1 MTLQTPTPPPSAAD
15 TRLPM
20 RVAVTLVLV
29 FTLLRLSAIF
39 ATPLELN
46 PEEAQY
52 WLWSRTLDF
61 GYFSKP
67 PMIAWAIWLT
77 TAIGG
82 DGEPWVRFSAPLFH
96 AVAGLALF
104 GAGRR
109 LYDDWTGVAAAALYM
124 LMPGVAL
131 SSFILATDAPL
142 LCFLALGL
150 LAYVALQGDGRKLP
164 AAAGLGAALGL
175 AMLSKYAAI
184 YAVIAIGLHLALS
197 REARQAWSLKTAA
210 AAILTFAVVLAPN
223 VIWNA
228 NHHFATIGHTAANA
242 NLGGKLFNPGEM
254 LGFLGGQFGVFGPV
268 PFGALIGGGLVLAW
282 RRRLWPQDLMLLCF
296 ALPPLVVV
304 TIGALLS
311 RANDNWAASAYV
323 GGAVLAGALL
333 MRWLRLAQPWPR
345 GTFSARAASLVIGRW
360 LAGGLLVLQAGLSL
374 FMLLAVANPA
384 LMDRAGQSNA
394 IKRARG
400 WQQMA
405 QQVTQRAQLEQI
417 NDGLSAIAV
426 DDRFLFNALSYYG
439 RDYIGGPDAPPL
451 TIWLR
456 RSHAGN
462 QAEATAPLT
471 PALGRRVLVVSLEGI
486 QSDRIKADFTASQTV
501 TILRQILGLKCAV
514 RYANDEKTFQHRC
527 LRRETLII
535 GEGFAPVKDRD

>member
-15 TRLPM
+15 ARLPM

-82 DGEPWVRFSAPLFH
+82 DGEPWVRVSAPLFH

-150 LAYVALQGDGRKLP
+150 LAYVALQGDGRKPP

-360 LAGGLLVLQAGLSL
+360 LAGALLVLQAGPSL

-417 NDGLSAIAV
+417 NGGLSAIAV

>member
-1 MTLQTPTPPPSAAD
+1 MTLQTPTSPPSTAD
-15 TRLPM
+15 ARLPV
-20 RVAVTLVLV
+20 RAALALVLV
-29 FTLLRLSAIF
+29 LTLLRLSAIF

-77 TAIGG
+77 TTIGG
-82 DGEPWVRFSAPLFH
+82 DAEPWVRLSAPLFH

-109 LYDDWTGVAAAALYM
+109 LYDDWTGVAAAAIYM

-142 LCFLALGL
+142 LCFLALAL

-164 AAAGLGAALGL
+164 PAAGLGAALGL
-175 AMLSKYAAI
+175 AMLSKYAAV
-184 YAVIAIGLHLALS
+184 YALVAIALHLALS
-197 REARQAWSLKTAA
+197 REARRAWSLKTAA
-210 AAILTFAVVLAPN
+210 LAVAAFAVVLAPN
-223 VIWNA
+223 LIWNA
-228 NHHFATIGHTAANA
+228 NHQFATLGHTAANA
-242 NLGGKLFNPGEM
+242 NLGGKLFNPDEM
-254 LGFLGGQFGVFGPV
+254 LSFLGGQFGVFGPV
-268 PFGALIGGGLVLAW
+268 PFATLIGGGAVLAW
-282 RRRLWPQDLMLLCF
+282 RRKLWPQDRLLLCF

-304 TIGALLS
+304 TAGALLS

-323 GGAVLAGALL
+323 GGAVLAAALL
-333 MRWLRLAQPWPR
+333 MRWARLIQPWPK
-345 GTFSARAASLVIGRW
+345 GGLSVRAAAQVAGRW
-360 LAGGLLVLQAGLSL
+360 AAGGLLVLQAGLSV
-374 FMLLAVANPA
+374 FMLLATANPA
-384 LMDRAGQSNA
+384 LMDETGQSNA

-400 WQQMA
+400 WEQMA
-405 QQVTQRAQLEQI
+405 RQVTERARLEQI
-417 NDGLSAIAV
+417 NGGLSAIAV

-439 RDYIGGPDAPPL
+439 RDYIGAPDAPPL

-456 RSHAGN
+456 KSHAGN

-471 PALGRRVLVVSLEGI
+471 PALGRRVLVVSLEGL
-486 QSDRIKADFTASQTV
+486 QADRIKADFATAETV
-501 TILRQILGLKCAV
+501 TILRQVLGLKCAA
-514 RYANDEKTFQHRC
+514 RYADNQKKYEHRC

>member
-1 MTLQTPTPPPSAAD
+1 MTLRTPTPPPSAAD
-15 TRLPM
+15 ARLPM
-20 RVAVTLVLV
+20 RVAVALVLV
-29 FTLLRLSAIF
+29 FTLLRLGAIF

-77 TAIGG
+77 TTIGG
-82 DGEPWVRFSAPLFH
+82 DAEPWVRVSAPLFH

-142 LCFLALGL
+142 LCFLALAL
-150 LAYVALQGDGRKLP
+150 LAYVALQQGGRALP

-175 AMLSKYAAI
+175 AMLSKYAAV
-184 YAVIAIGLHLALS
+184 YAVVAIGLHLILS
-197 REARQAWSLKTAA
+197 REARRAWSLQTAA
-210 AAILTFAVVLAPN
+210 LAIAAFAIVLAPN

-228 NHHFATIGHTAANA
+228 NHDFATVGHTAANA
-242 NLGGKLFNPGEM
+242 NLGGKLFNPDEM

-268 PFGALIGGGLVLAW
+268 PFAALIGGGLTLAW
-282 RRRLWPQDLMLLCF
+282 RRKLWPQDLLLLCF

-304 TIGALLS
+304 TTGALLS

-323 GGAVLAGALL
+323 GGAVLAAALL
-333 MRWLRLAQPWPR
+333 MRWARLVQSWPR
-345 GTFSARAASLVIGRW
+345 GTFSARAAGLVAGRW
-360 LAGGLLVLQAGLSL
+360 LAGGLLVLQAGLSA
-374 FMLLAVANPA
+374 FMLLATADPA
-384 LMDRAGQSNA
+384 LMDKTGQSNA

-400 WQQMA
+400 WEQMA
-405 QQVTQRAQLEQI
+405 QQVTERARLEQL
-417 NDGLSAIAV
+417 NGGLSAIAV

-439 RDYIGGPDAPPL
+439 RDYIGTPDAPPL

-471 PALGRRVLVVSLEGI
+471 PALGRRVLVVSLEGL
-486 QSDRIKADFTASQTV
+486 QADRIKADFAASQTV
-501 TILRQILGLKCAV
+501 TILRQILGVKCAA
-514 RYANDEKTFQHRC
+514 RYADNEMKRQHRC
-527 LRRETLII
+527 LRRQTLII
-535 GEGFAPVKDRD
+535 GEGFAPVKDRE

>member
-1 MTLQTPTPPPSAAD
+1 MTAQPPLPPPSAPVVQRPVRFA
-15 TRLPM
+15 L
-20 RVAVTLVLV
+20 ALVILLTV
-29 FTLLRLSAIF
+29 LRLSAIF

-82 DGEPWVRFSAPLFH
+82 DAEAWVRFSAPLFH

-104 GAGRR
+104 GVGRR
-109 LYDDWTGVAAAALYM
+109 LYDDWTGVAATAVYL

-142 LCFLALGL
+142 LCFLALAL
-150 LAYVALQGDGRKLP
+150 LAYVTVQRGGRTLLP
-164 AAAGLGAALGL
+164 AAGLGAALGL
-175 AMLSKYAAI
+175 AMLSKYAAV
-184 YAVIAIGLHLALS
+184 YGLIAIGLHLALS
-197 REARQAWSLKTAA
+197 REARAAWSLKTAA
-210 AAILTFAVVLAPN
+210 VAALALAAVMAPN

-228 NHHFATIGHTAANA
+228 NHDFATVGHTAANA
-242 NLGGKLFNPGEM
+242 NLGGRLFNPGEM
-254 LGFLGGQFGVFGPV
+254 LSFLGGQFGVFGPV
-268 PFGALIGGGLVLAW
+268 PFGVLIGGAAVLAW
-282 RRRLWPQDLMLLCF
+282 RRRLQPQDLMLLCF
-296 ALPPLVVV
+296 ALPPLGVV

-323 GGAVLAGALL
+323 AGAVLAAALL
-333 MRWLRLAQPWPR
+333 VRWR
-345 GTFSARAASLVIGRW
+345 ARWW
-360 LAGGLLVLQAGLSL
+360 LAGGLGLQAILAIG
-374 FMLLAVANPA
+374 MLLIVADPTLA
-384 LMDRAGQSNA
+384 DRIGQSNA

-400 WQQMA
+400 WEQMSKSVVS
-405 QQVTQRAQLEQI
+405 QAQLAQL
-417 NDGLSAIAV
+417 NGGLTAVAV
-426 DDRFLFNALSYYG
+426 DDRFLFNAMSYYG
-439 RDYIGGPDAPPL
+439 RDYFGGPDAPPL

-471 PALGRRVLVVSLEGI
+471 PALGRRVLVVSLEGL
-486 QSDRIKADFTASQTV
+486 QADRVRADFAASQTV
-501 TILRQILGLKCAV
+501 TILRQILGIKCAA
-514 RYANDEKTFQHRC
+514 RYAGDEKKFEHRC
-527 LRRETLII
+527 LRRETLIL

>member
-1 MTLQTPTPPPSAAD
+1 MTLETPTPQPSAAD
-15 TRLPM
+15 ARLPM

-29 FTLLRLSAIF
+29 LTLLRLSAIF

-67 PMIAWAIWLT
+67 PMIAWAIWAT
-77 TAIGG
+77 TTIGG
-82 DGEPWVRFSAPLFH
+82 NAEPWVRFSAPLFH

-109 LYDDWTGVAAAALYM
+109 LYDDWTGVAAATLYM

-142 LCFLALGL
+142 LCFLALAL
-150 LAYVALQGDGRKLP
+150 LAYVILQQTGRTAL

-175 AMLSKYAAI
+175 AMLSKYAAV
-184 YAVIAIGLHLALS
+184 YAVVAIALHLALS
-197 REARQAWSLKTAA
+197 KAARQAWSLKAVAA
-210 AAILTFAVVLAPN
+210 AVVTFAVVLAPN

-242 NLGGKLFNPGEM
+242 NLGGKLFNPGEA
-254 LGFLGGQFGVFGPV
+254 LDFLASQFGVFGPV
-268 PFGALIGGGLVLAW
+268 PFGALIGGGLALAW

-304 TIGALLS
+304 TFGALLS

-323 GGAVLAGALL
+323 SGAVLAGALL
-333 MRWLRLAQPWPR
+333 MRWARTAQPWP
-345 GTFSARAASLVIGRW
+345 GDAFSVGPAALVVGRW
-360 LAGGLLVLQAGLSL
+360 LAGALLVLQAGLSV
-374 FMLLAVANPA
+374 FMLIAVADPGIVDA
-384 LMDRAGQSNA
+384 LGRSND
-394 IKRARG
+394 IKRVRG
-400 WQQMA
+400 WEQMA
-405 QQVTQRAQLEQI
+405 EDVVRRAQLEDL
-417 NDGLSAIAV
+417 NGGLSAIAV
-426 DDRFLFNALSYYG
+426 DDRFLFNAVSYYG

-456 RSHAGN
+456 RGHAGN

-486 QSDRIKADFTASQTV
+486 QQPRIAADFGKTV
-501 TILRQILGLKCAV
+501 DAGILHQILSIKCAV
-514 RYANDEKTFQHRC
+514 RHADDRKKYEHRC
-527 LRRETLII
+527 LRREVLIL
-535 GEGFAPVKDRD
+535 GEGFRPVKNRD

>member
-1 MTLQTPTPPPSAAD
+1 MTFQPPMPPPSAAD
-15 TRLPM
+15 ARLPV
-20 RVAVTLVLV
+20 RAALALVLV
-29 FTLLRLSAIF
+29 LTLLRLSAIF

-77 TAIGG
+77 TTIGG
-82 DGEPWVRFSAPLFH
+82 DGEAWVRLSAPLFH

-104 GAGRR
+104 AAGRR
-109 LYDDWTGVAAAALYM
+109 LYDDWTGVAAAAIYL

-142 LCFLALGL
+142 LCFLALAL
-150 LAYVALQGDGRKLP
+150 LAYVALQGDGQKLP

-175 AMLSKYAAI
+175 AMLSKYAAV
-184 YAVIAIGLHLALS
+184 YAVVAIGLHLALS
-197 REARQAWSLKTAA
+197 RDARRAWSLKTAA
-210 AAILTFAVVLAPN
+210 LAIAAFTIVLAPN
-223 VIWNA
+223 LIWNA
-228 NHHFATIGHTAANA
+228 NHQFATLGHTAANA
-242 NLGGKLFNPGEM
+242 NLGGKLFNPDEM
-254 LGFLGGQFGVFGPV
+254 LSFLGGQFGVFGPV
-268 PFGALIGGGLVLAW
+268 PFGALIGGAAVLAW
-282 RRRLWPQDLMLLCF
+282 RRKLWPQDQLLLCF

-304 TIGALLS
+304 TAGALLS

-323 GGAVLAGALL
+323 GGAVLAAALL
-333 MRWLRLAQPWPR
+333 MRWARLAQPWPK
-345 GTFSARAASLVIGRW
+345 GAFSAQAAALVAGRW
-360 LAGGLLVLQAGLSL
+360 VAGGLLVLQAGLSV

-384 LMDRAGQSNA
+384 LMDEAGQSNA

-400 WQQMA
+400 WKQMA
-405 QQVTQRAQLEQI
+405 EQITQQARLEQI
-417 NDGLSAIAV
+417 NGGLSAIAV

-439 RDYIGGPDAPPL
+439 RDYIGAPDAPPL

-471 PALGRRVLVVSLEGI
+471 PALGRRVLVVSLEGL
-486 QSDRIKADFTASQTV
+486 QADRIKADFATAETV

-514 RYANDEKTFQHRC
+514 RYADDRKKYEHRC

-535 GEGFAPVKDRD
+535 GEGFRPVKDRN